1 MASDDNL
8 FSFIYFF
15 WSIVFRLV
23 SSTISHLKEDK
34 ISFAEKYI
42 LPSKLHVFIPWKIL
56 FDLVRT
62 HSASFD
68 LSSADNLSRCVLK
81 FHWTLFTPSLQIVFD
96 HNIYYFTF
104 KNIYLQVCLKAKNKD
119 LCAKSKSKCNFTLF
133 QHHMRHAVKY
143 RKTVQITYLDSSLGF
158 SSFLSNSDSS
168 PPDIPPRS
176 LPSSKI
182 VFKALATLY
191 L

>member
-96 HNIYYFTF
+96 HNIY
-104 KNIYLQVCLKAKNKD
+104 I
-119 LCAKSKSKCNFTLF
+119 TL
-133 QHHMRHAVKY
+133 H
-143 RKTVQITYLDSSLGF
+143 
-158 SSFLSNSDSS
+158 
-168 PPDIPPRS
+168 
-176 LPSSKI
+176 SKI
-182 VFKALATLY
+182 YIYRFVSRQKTRICARKVKVKVILHCFNTTCVTQLNIARLY
-191 L
+191 RLLTSILR